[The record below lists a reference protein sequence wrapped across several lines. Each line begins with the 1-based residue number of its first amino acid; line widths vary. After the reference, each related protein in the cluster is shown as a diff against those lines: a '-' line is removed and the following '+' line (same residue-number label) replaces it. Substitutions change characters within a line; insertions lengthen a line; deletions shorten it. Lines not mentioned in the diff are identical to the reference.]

1 MRARPELAALIDQLR
16 AQDLSIRATKGRYF
30 PALSATTGLT
40 YNGPDLG
47 RLTWNWSGGLVL
59 SWPIFEGGLVQATV
73 REGNAIAAAL
83 RAQSDTLRQQV
94 RVEVD
99 QARLAIA
106 AAKAALSAAGRSL
119 SAANGRLDLAEV
131 RYRTGVGSGIE
142 LSDAQL
148 AATNAAFQQLQAA
161 LKLDTARAQLQKALG
176 RP

>member
-1 MRARPELAALIDQLR
+1 
-16 AQDLSIRATKGRYF
+16 
-30 PALSATTGLT
+30 
-40 YNGPDLG
+40 
-47 RLTWNWSGGLVL
+47 
-59 SWPIFEGGLVQATV
+59 
-73 REGNAIAAAL
+73 
-83 RAQSDTLRQQV
+83 V

-119 SAANGRLDLAEV
+119 TAAHGRLDLAEI
-131 RYRTGVGSGIE
+131 RYRTGVGNGIE

-148 AATNAAFQQLQAA
+148 AATNAGFQLLQAT